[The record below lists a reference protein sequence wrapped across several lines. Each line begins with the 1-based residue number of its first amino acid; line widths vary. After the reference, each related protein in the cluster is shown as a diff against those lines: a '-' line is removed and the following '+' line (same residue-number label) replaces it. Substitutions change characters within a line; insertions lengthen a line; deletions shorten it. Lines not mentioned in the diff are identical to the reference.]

1 MPSSKQ
7 RQEVWSGLR
16 ARTSGGLTKADL
28 VKNKRGK
35 LVSRKKSGQASSQ
48 NNLGAWL
55 RDRGAKVA
63 KGDMLRHK
71 GKPPK
76 AAAAPKKT
84 GSGTSGPSRKRQQP
98 SAAPKKNAAA
108 PKPKVQ
114 AAPKPAPKKRAAEK
128 PKPKAQKPAARPK
141 KKPAQKVNPLTQ
153 QPAARKSGSGYV
165 VGGNVDLGNVIS
177 HKRRR
182 RRRAPERLQ
191 F

>member
-7 RQEVWSGLR
+7 RQEVWAGLR

-55 RDRGAKVA
+55 RDRGAKVS

-76 AAAAPKKT
+76 APAPKQK
-84 GSGTSGPSRKRQQP
+84 PSKG
-98 SAAPKKNAAA
+98 APKKNAPA
-108 PKPKVQ
+108 PKPKVE

-141 KKPAQKVNPLTQ
+141 KKPARKVNPLTQ

-165 VGGNVDLGNVIS
+165 AGGNVDLGNVIS

-182 RRRAPERLQ
+182 RRRAPDRLQ

>member
-76 AAAAPKKT
+76 QAAAAPKK
-84 GSGTSGPSRKRQQP
+84 KP
-98 SAAPKKNAAA
+98 SAAPKKDAAA

-141 KKPAQKVNPLTQ
+141 KKPARKVNPLTQ